1 MRVIVCEKVG
11 NLGQAV
17 CREFL
22 FPDGNPDE
30 WRGVTVFDEFSD
42 GARVKSEHMGAGTL
56 CREAVA
62 GVPFS
67 VDGNQGRNCC
77 SDGRTLD
84 PLTPGLL
91 AKARNMADETG
102 DKAQIL
108 LIGEGLVETAR
119 KYFCFVDRVFVY
131 DDPGLAAFHPEHY
144 IDVFWHFI
152 ENYKPAALFIRNS
165 ESMRPLIDAVLTK
178 TGDYLGCTSE
188 VSEFTLSCSNPVCDP
203 DHRGELVICEIPDA
217 ILGINE

>member
-1 MRVIVCEKVG
+1 MKVIVCEKG
-11 NLGQAV
+11 ADLGQIA

-30 WRGVTVFDEFSD
+30 WRGVTVFGENLFET
-42 GARVKSEHMGAGTL
+42 KYMGIGTL
-56 CREAVA
+56 CHVTDTS
-62 GVPFS
+62 VPVS
-67 VDGNQGRNCC
+67 MCGDHNQNCC
-77 SDGRTLD
+77 SDDYSLD
-84 PLTPGLL
+84 LLTPGLL
-91 AKARNMADETG
+91 AEAGKKADETG

-108 LIGEGLVETAR
+108 LIGEGLVERAR
-119 KYFCFVDRVFVY
+119 KYFCLVDRVFVY
-131 DDPGLAAFHPEHY
+131 DDPKLLAFDPEHY

-165 ESMRPLIDAVLTK
+165 ENMRPVVDAILAK
-178 TGDYLGCTSE
+178 TGNYLGCTAE
-188 VSEFTLSCSNPVCDP
+188 VSEFTLSCSDPVCDP